1 MYSEAV
7 NSFHSLLSSKKKKR
21 KKQKKKV
28 GHSSNPLV
36 EFLEINYFESD
47 VVSLLA
53 LMAAFVCVMFCLRVL
68 LKSEMQVKDHE
79 SAVDEMGGSTW
90 VSNGCVHWWV
100 LGSFPLKT
108 TASASSQPTW
118 RALFRLMHIVQINL
132 KLYPPP
138 PPPPICVD
146 KQYIKKMRRIYDW

>member
-7 NSFHSLLSSKKKKR
+7 NFFHSLLSSSKKRNKKKM
-21 KKQKKKV
+21 V
-28 GHSSNPLV
+28 GHYSNPLI

-53 LMAAFVCVMFCLRVL
+53 LIAAFVCVMFCLRVL
-68 LKSEMQVKDHE
+68 LKWEMQVKDHE

-100 LGSFPLKT
+100 LGSFPLELLHLHLHNPLSCIDIT
-108 TASASSQPTW
+108 CS
-118 RALFRLMHIVQINL
+118 
-132 KLYPPP
+132 
-138 PPPPICVD
+138 D
-146 KQYIKKMRRIYDW
+146 KP

>member
-7 NSFHSLLSSKKKKR
+7 NFFHSLLSSKKRNK
-21 KKQKKKV
+21 KKKV
-28 GHSSNPLV
+28 GHYSNPLI

-53 LMAAFVCVMFCLRVL
+53 LIAAFVCVMFCLRVL
-68 LKSEMQVKDHE
+68 LKWEMQVKDHE

-100 LGSFPLKT
+100 LGSFPLELIT
-108 TASASSQPTW
+108 SASSQPT
-118 RALFRLMHIVQINL
+118 
-132 KLYPPP
+132 
-138 PPPPICVD
+138 
-146 KQYIKKMRRIYDW
+146 